1 MVLHGASKNT
11 ADNADTLNEVQVCG
25 AENLI
30 RFKTGIFRLWGNGT
44 GWRRGGEEEN
54 KMGMMYHAAT
64 GNGKERT
71 QRREPT

>member
-30 RFKTGIFRLWGNGT
+30 RFKTGYFQVMGKRDRVEA
-44 GWRRGGEEEN
+44 RREEEN
-54 KMGMMYHAAT
+54 KMGTMYHAGT